1 MYLYFVEESNLE
13 KLAMNKKDK
22 KSGISRI
29 PTTGGIK
36 VGPENIKK
44 ILFSGNY
51 FFSFIHRKTFY
62 NIITKRFPVIR

>member
-44 ILFSGNY
+44 ILFSG
-51 FFSFIHRKTFY
+51 SLSSDKY
-62 NIITKRFPVIR
+62 NKNDEEETETLYPKKAT